1 MRLSDK
7 EMRGLPVVTA
17 AGEKIG
23 KLAGFVVDGETHAVV
38 QYVVTKSRSL
48 SALLPKE
55 LLVHPS
61 QVISIDDEKMVVKGE
76 FIAVEAAEAIA
87 ATGSAG
93 IAPSSMSRSA
103 RS

>member
-1 MRLSDK
+1 
-7 EMRGLPVVTA
+7 MRGLPVVTG

-23 KLAGFVVDGETHAVV
+23 KLAGFVVDSDDHAVV

-55 LLVHPS
+55 LLVHPA

-87 ATGSAG
+87 ATGGAG
-93 IAPSSMSRSA
+93 AVSSMSRSS

>member
-7 EMRGLPVVTA
+7 EMRGLPVVTTG
-17 AGEKIG
+17 GEKIG
-23 KLAGFVVDGETHAVV
+23 KLAGFVVDAETHAVV
-38 QYVVTKSRSL
+38 QYVVAKSRSL

-61 QVISIDDEKMVVKGE
+61 QVVSVDDEKMVVKGE

-87 ATGSAG
+87 ATGGVSAVSNLTR
-93 IAPSSMSRSA
+93 SSGD
-103 RS
+103 